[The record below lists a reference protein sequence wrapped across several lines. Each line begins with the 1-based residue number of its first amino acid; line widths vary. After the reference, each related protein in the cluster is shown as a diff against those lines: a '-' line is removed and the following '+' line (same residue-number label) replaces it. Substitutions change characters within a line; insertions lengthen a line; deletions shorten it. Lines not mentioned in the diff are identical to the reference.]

1 MPEASVERRWVIAK
15 ELSVLPF
22 PNPMQSEANATTSA
36 IRNSQFAILLLCY
49 GNPLRRDDG
58 VGWVIG
64 ERLAEMLREDV
75 ADVRVL
81 HQLTPELAEP
91 ISRAGAVIFIDAA
104 EPAGR
109 RMNSAFATANPLKRV
124 DDADTSVC
132 FNALPGAGVGF
143 NRCPDEP
150 GAIRWSAIQPGAFT
164 AQPFTH
170 QMDPAGLLAAAWE
183 LFGHAPPARLLTVT
197 GADFGFGEG
206 LSPAVENAAVE
217 AVEQIAQIV
226 GSRYW
231 VFNIS

>member
-1 MPEASVERRWVIAK
+1 
-15 ELSVLPF
+15 
-22 PNPMQSEANATTSA
+22 MQRATGTTSYA
-36 IRNSQFAILLLCY
+36 IRNTQYVLILAY

-104 EPAGR
+104 EPAAR
-109 RMNSAFATANPLKRV
+109 RMNSASATANPWKRV
-124 DDADTSVC
+124 DDADDSVR
-132 FNALPGAGVGF
+132 FNVLPVAGVGF
-143 NRCPDEP
+143 NQCPDEP

-170 QMDPAGLLAAAWE
+170 QTDSAGLLAAAWE

-206 LSPAVENAAVE
+206 LSPAVENAAAE
-217 AVEQIAQIV
+217 AVGQIAQIV
-226 GSRYW
+226 GSRYG
-231 VFNIS
+231 VFAIS